1 MKVSKDKFIG
11 KIIFNSYKIKKK
23 LGEGAFGKVY
33 IISNISTKELYAAKL
48 VSKNIFIFKYF
59 YIFRKKEKVIMIFLK

>member
-33 IISNISTKELYAAKL
+33 RISNISTKELYAVKL
-48 VSKNIFIFKYF
+48 VSKNILIFKYF
-59 YIFRKKEKVIMIFLK
+59 LFLGKKRKP

>member
-23 LGEGAFGKVY
+23 LGEGSFGKVY

-48 VSKNIFIFKYF
+48 VSIIFFIFKYF
-59 YIFRKKEKVIMIFLK
+59 YIFGKKEKAIMIFLK

>member
-48 VSKNIFIFKYF
+48 VSIIFFIFKYF
-59 YIFRKKEKVIMIFLK
+59 YIFRKKEKTIMIFLK

>member
-48 VSKNIFIFKYF
+48 VSIIFFIFKYL
-59 YIFRKKEKVIMIFLK
+59 YIFRKKEKAIMIFLK